1 MLRTNQLIFID
12 KLLIGTKLALMLN
25 IVISYQGETVRK
37 FIGSI
42 IVVMATMGLAAQAAV
57 AAPLVA
63 AGSVYSFYLQGGESD
78 NSFTGLAAFDGQ
90 AEGGYRETGFFTVNE
105 SETDLGNGQSL
116 ISIQIRSDG
125 DLFPVLGETAIYGI
139 GIFDFPLILTSPVS
153 LYEARVSFL
162 DAGNKVLV
170 DSGNLAGDVYQNN
183 PWDGYFPATD
193 NAFGTEGVG
202 GLGVLG
208 INFDF
213 FVSTEPTAVPE
224 PAGALL
230 MGLGLMAMLTT
241 RRRRSH

>member
-1 MLRTNQLIFID
+1 M
-12 KLLIGTKLALMLN
+12 
-25 IVISYQGETVRK
+25 RK

-42 IVVMATMGLAAQAAV
+42 LVVMATMGLAAQIAV

-63 AGSVYSFYLQGGESD
+63 AGSVYSFYLQGSESD
-78 NSFTGLAAFDGQ
+78 YSFTGLATFDGE
-90 AEGGYRETGFFTVNE
+90 AAGGYRETGYFTVNE

-125 DLFPVLGETAIYGI
+125 DLFPVLGEAAIYGI
-139 GIFDFPLILTSPVS
+139 GIFDFPLMLTSTVS
-153 LYEARVSFL
+153 LYDARVSFL

-170 DSGNLAGDVYQNN
+170 ESGNLADDVYQNN

-193 NAFGTEGVG
+193 DAFGTESVG

-213 FVSTEPTAVPE
+213 FVGTEPAAVPE

-230 MGLGLMAMLTT
+230 LGLGLMVMLTT
-241 RRRRSH
+241 RRRRLQ